1 MINSSATHSR
11 FTTRELVFMAFFSAL
26 TAIGAF
32 IKIPVPYCPFT
43 PQLFIYNYGRLTAW
57 CTIGQCFAVWVYIA
71 LGLLGLPV
79 FTNGGGPGYV
89 FQPTFGYLIG
99 FALGSRITGMLS
111 QGAVSFKNC

>member
-1 MINSSATHSR
+1 MSLYAEA
-11 FTTRELVFMAFFSAL
+11 FYLQLWQAYCLVHDWA
-26 TAIGAF
+26 
-32 IKIPVPYCPFT
+32 V
-43 PQLFIYNYGRLTAW
+43 
-57 CTIGQCFAVWVYIA
+57 FAVWVYIA